1 MSERDYWTHINAHLK
16 KNEVVTCMLVDCNF
30 KTNILGSFKS
40 HKSRKHR
47 SYSLNDFK
55 PGIVVSATAAHPESP
70 SNSFDDDIGEDAQ
83 PGTSAEVP
91 NDLPDVIEHSLA
103 AALLKLEHFC
113 NVSSKA
119 ISDFLVELNH
129 LTDSLSKSYVEGVLV
144 NIFQKHKLQVDRAVI
159 EEIISSLCSASPL
172 NKAIEKGGPLS
183 SAYQRKQYYKAKFN
197 IVEPV
202 QYILD
207 AKENKTFQYISILE
221 SLQVLLSRKDIVD
234 KIVSNHEIQRKTESG
249 NEILYRSYKD
259 GQHCK
264 ENGLF
269 SEKDLSL
276 SITLYADDFEVCN
289 PLGTSRKTHKL
300 CAVYWVLNNLPPGS
314 QSSLSSIFLAIL
326 CKTNNVKSF
335 GYEKVLEPLLR
346 DLRSLEVDGIFVTQ
360 LNKSLKGAVQTIVAD
375 NLGAHG
381 IAGFV
386 ENFTGP
392 FICRFCTAQS
402 ADIQSHEVRSG
413 IFSLRKKETHE
424 THVKTALDSGSS
436 VFGVKRA
443 CPFTKALSYFHVLS
457 GYPPDIAH
465 DLFEG
470 IVPVEISHC
479 LTLLISKKYITL
491 DDLNSSIL
499 HFPYKGTDKT
509 NKPHPL
515 PQNLSGRKSIGGN
528 AHENWCLLRL
538 LPFLIGPK
546 IPEHEPAWQILLDL
560 KHIAELVVAPVHSD
574 ESIAFLESKVSD
586 HRQRYQ
592 EVFPNNKL
600 LPKHHY
606 IEHYSQLIKLFGPL
620 VGLWTMR
627 FEAKHN
633 FFLKIVKHSSCFKN
647 VPFSLAV
654 KYQFMIG
661 YHLSSPNID
670 KPVLEVSDA
679 STVPLELLKEELA
692 QAFKQRNPY
701 ASEINLAKNVW
712 SKGIQYRTGMIVAH
726 GSFGGL
732 PEFGEIHQIC
742 ILQQRLFFVLKLL
755 CGWYCEHYGAFQLTP
770 SPVRELAVVEVSELV
785 DEYPL
790 AAYVVGG
797 VRMVTLKRS
806 ICVYR

>member
-1 MSERDYWTHINAHLK
+1 MSENDYWTHINAHLK

-30 KTNILGSFKS
+30 ETNILGSFKS

-47 SYSLNDFK
+47 SYSHNDFI
-55 PGIVVSATAAHPESP
+55 PGIVVSAAAAHPPESH
-70 SNSFDDDIGEDAQ
+70 SIHFDDDIGEDDQ
-83 PGTSAEVP
+83 PGTSAEAP
-91 NDLPDVIEHSLA
+91 NDLPDVIKNSLA
-103 AALLKLEHFC
+103 AALLKLEHFS
-113 NVSSKA
+113 NVPSKA
-119 ISDFLVELNH
+119 INDFLVELNH
-129 LTDSLSKSYVEGVLV
+129 LTDSLSKSYAEGVLLD
-144 NIFQKHKLQVDRAVI
+144 IFQKNKLQVDRAVI
-159 EEIISSLCSASPL
+159 EEISSSLCSASPL

-183 SAYQRKQYYKAKFN
+183 SSYQRKQYYKAKFN
-197 IVEPV
+197 IVEPTE
-202 QYILD
+202 YFLD
-207 AKENKTFQYISILE
+207 AKENKTFQYISILK
-221 SLQVLLSRKDIVD
+221 SLQVLLNRTDIID
-234 KIVSNHEIQRKTESG
+234 KIVSNHGTQRQRESG
-249 NEILYRSYKD
+249 NETLYRSYKD

-264 ENGLF
+264 ENGLL

-300 CAVYWVLNNLPPGS
+300 LAVYWILENLPPGS
-314 QSSLSSIFLAIL
+314 HSSLSSIFLAIL
-326 CKTNNVKSF
+326 CKTTYVKSF
-335 GYEKVLEPLLR
+335 GYEKIFEPLLR
-346 DLRSLEVDGIFVTQ
+346 DLRSLEVDGIFVPQ
-360 LNKSLKGAVQTIVAD
+360 LNKTLKGTVQTIVAD

-392 FICRFCTAQS
+392 FICRFCTAQT
-402 ADIQSHEVRSG
+402 ADIQLHEVRSG
-413 IFSLRKKETHE
+413 IFSLRTKETHE
-424 THVKTALDSGSS
+424 THVKTALDSGSN

-479 LTLLISKKYITL
+479 LSLLISKKYITL
-491 DDLNSSIL
+491 DALNHSIL
-499 HFPYKGTDKT
+499 QFPYKGTDKT

-546 IPEHEPAWQILLDL
+546 IPENEPAWQILLDL
-560 KHIAELVVAPVHSD
+560 KHIAELVVAPVHND

-606 IEHYSQLIKLFGPL
+606 IEHYSELIKLFGPL

-627 FEAKHN
+627 FEAKHS
-633 FFLKIVKHSSCFKN
+633 FFKNVVKHSRCFKN
-647 VPFSLAV
+647 VPFSLAL
-654 KYQFMIG
+654 KHQFMIG

-679 STVPLELLKEELA
+679 STVPLELLKEELT

-701 ASEINLAKNVW
+701 ASEISIAKNVW
-712 SKGIQYRTGMIVAH
+712 CNGIQYRPGMIVAH
-726 GSFGGL
+726 GSFVGL

-742 ILQQRLFFVLKLL
+742 ILEQRLFLALKLL
-755 CGWYCEHYGAFQLTP
+755 CGCYCEHYGAFQLTP
-770 SPVRELAVVEVSELV
+770 SPVREIAVVEVSELV

-797 VRMVTLKRS
+797 MRMVTLKRS
-806 ICVYR
+806 ICV